1 MGDLIQ
7 HLQDQGLGR
16 KTRLQYESILRRCDN
31 EDPLEWLKSTISTA
45 TPIGTIL
52 PLRAAI
58 KHYLISVRGVDPVE
72 AQELL
77 PKAKGK
83 PNKIRSI
90 LSDKGLALYRKQAE
104 IQGDPVRTIL
114 LLLPETGMRISEL
127 CELEISNISHQ
138 QGIRGFLFRGKGQKE
153 RFVPFNSKATV
164 LVNAYLKKVGDDDGW
179 LFQGYKGTPIRPDSV
194 RKFTRNMAKTYPEQ
208 LGGLCPH
215 QLRHTFA
222 TKALKGGMDL
232 RTLQAILGHKNI
244 QTTAKYLHPDAAMLF
259 DALTALEDKES

>member
-1 MGDLIQ
+1 MANLTS
-7 HLQDQGLGR
+7 HLQDQGLGL
-16 KTRLQYESILRRCDN
+16 KTRLQYESILRRC
-31 EDPLEWLKSTISTA
+31 EGSDPLEWLKNAISA
-45 TPIGTIL
+45 STPIGTIL

-58 KHYLISVRGVDPVE
+58 KHYLISVRGVNPMEV
-72 AQELL
+72 QNLL

-90 LSDKGLALYRKQAE
+90 LSDDGLALFKKKST
-104 IQGDPVRTIL
+104 IQGEPVRTIL

-127 CELEISNISHQ
+127 CELEIHNIAHQ

-153 RFVPFNSKATV
+153 RFVPFNRRATE
-164 LVNAYLKKVGDDDGW
+164 LIDDYLKRIKEDEGW
-179 LFQGYKGTPIRPDSV
+179 LFQGYKGTPIKPDSV
-194 RKFTRNMAKTYPEQ
+194 RKFTRQMAKTHPKE
-208 LGGLCPH
+208 LPDLCPH

-244 QTTAKYLHPDAAMLF
+244 QTTAQYLHPDAAMLF
-259 DALTALEDKES
+259 QALKALEDNES